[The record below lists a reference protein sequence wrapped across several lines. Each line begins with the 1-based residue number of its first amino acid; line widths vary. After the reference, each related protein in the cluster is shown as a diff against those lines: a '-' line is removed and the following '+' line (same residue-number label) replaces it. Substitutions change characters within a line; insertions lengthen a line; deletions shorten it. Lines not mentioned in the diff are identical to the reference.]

1 MKQRH
6 MESEQLVRA
15 HQQASS
21 RRLMAPASR
30 ALHSSLL
37 DPNCSSPW
45 EFQKSSHTF
54 LQPLIDDGIPFSLAA
69 ASVFECMWAQCPS
82 LQSPHPLFLLFSSQ
96 GISTLLSDTSLQTS
110 LLSSILLYILWRR
123 NPGSEVF
130 LPIFNFYLSAPS
142 LCFQPVRSSLES

>member
-1 MKQRH
+1 

-37 DPNCSSPW
+37 NPNCSSPW

-54 LQPLIDDGIPFSLAA
+54 LQPLIDDGVPFSLAA
-69 ASVFECMWAQCPS
+69 ASV
-82 LQSPHPLFLLFSSQ
+82 
-96 GISTLLSDTSLQTS
+96 STLRVITHGKTVYNDPRWF
-110 LLSSILLYILWRR
+110 I
-123 NPGSEVF
+123 
-130 LPIFNFYLSAPS
+130 A
-142 LCFQPVRSSLES
+142 SSL